1 MSDILLHLER
11 LSSWGKSLV
20 RLSSPV
26 EENLRNWII
35 SVKQTDSILLYLLE
49 VPPDVLLWEGSV
61 VQHLGVIESRHGG
74 VTPAQGPGVDRQPVL
89 TVDVRPGEESEVWLE
104 VVARSDVLDGI
115 EDLCRVPR
123 GLLLWRSRSLTRSE
137 KLQLRVEMT

>member
-26 EENLRNWII
+26 EENLRKWII
-35 SVKQTDSILLYLLE
+35 SIKQTDSITLYLLE
-49 VPPDVLLWEGSV
+49 VPPDVLLGQGSV
-61 VQHLGVIESRHGG
+61 VQHLGVIESGDCR
-74 VTPAQGPGVDRQPVL
+74 VTPAQGPGVDGQPVL

-123 GLLLWRSRSLTRSE
+123 RLLL
-137 KLQLRVEMT
+137 